1 MKPLQ
6 IACLATVGLLA
17 GAAMLQAE
25 TEESKPACGAG
36 SSASCALQASATN
49 APAAAAK
56 AQTTCPV
63 MKGNPINPKLFVD
76 QDGKRIYVCC
86 SGCITPVKK
95 NFAKYAK
102 QLEAEGVVLEAANP
116 AAR

>member
-6 IACLATVGLLA
+6 IACLATVGLFA

-25 TEESKPACGAG
+25 TEESKPACGA
-36 SSASCALQASATN
+36 ASPAACALQAPATN
-49 APAAAAK
+49 APAATAK

-63 MKGNPINPKLFVD
+63 MKGNPINQKLFVD

-86 SGCITPVKK
+86 SGCIGPVKK

-102 QLEAEGVVLEAANP
+102 QLESEGVVLEAAKP
-116 AAR
+116 ARP